1 MTHLYSKEAVI
12 RYTLRIDLA
21 FCFMKP
27 AFYVKEF
34 EPDFQKVWRFVSM
47 YLKVSIQ
54 KNDGIWPAY
63 LYN

>member
-1 MTHLYSKEAVI
+1 MVGPANLALENLIQMTHLYSKEAVI

-34 EPDFQKVWRFVSM
+34 EPDFQSV
-47 YLKVSIQ
+47 
-54 KNDGIWPAY
+54 
-63 LYN
+63 